1 MRYISAIQLKL
12 LLFLLLGIARV
23 GYSQVGDPN
32 LPVDSLVVHAIKQ
45 SNLSYIDALVQKF
58 GPDFTFHNGEHT
70 LLSYSIVIGNIE
82 VAKYVINKAADIDLL
97 NNDLTPLMVC
107 ATYNRDKI
115 AEYLLINKAE
125 IDKYNKHRNT
135 ALIIA
140 ARYGHLEVV
149 KVLSKFNAN
158 PFIENFTNQSPLDY
172 AIRFSKAEVTEFL
185 KTYMAIFANRSNLH
199 FTDGPH
205 VFWGVGKRAQAVYLV
220 RDSLQQKSV
229 TVKETFKS
237 NNDTLSFSGFYKDT
251 LQYLAVKKSY
261 PKPEAY
267 KLNGISKIFAIGDV
281 HGEYANLVK
290 LLRGNGI
297 IDSNNN
303 WIWGNGHVVFMG
315 DLFDRGTEVTQTLW
329 LVYKLYLQASTKGGF
344 VHLILGNHELMIL
357 TKDFRFVEP
366 RYKYLYSSLYWDYSD
381 PFTTSTALGAWIRSR
396 NTAILLNGNLFVH
409 GGYSTKMVEQ
419 NITIGNLN
427 SIIYNALM
435 GVPINDPSEMEILR
449 FLSEEY
455 GPFWYRGLMA
465 ESYLLPRMNQDELDA
480 VLNFCNAKSMIVGHT
495 EVKDIIPLYNGKV
508 FPLNVPFAKPGIMP
522 KGLLINDTGYYKC
535 DINGNCEKL

>member
-1 MRYISAIQLKL
+1 M
-12 LLFLLLGIARV
+12 
-23 GYSQVGDPN
+23 
-32 LPVDSLVVHAIKQ
+32 
-45 SNLSYIDALVQKF
+45 
-58 GPDFTFHNGEHT
+58 
-70 LLSYSIVIGNIE
+70 
-82 VAKYVINKAADIDLL
+82 
-97 NNDLTPLMVC
+97 
-107 ATYNRDKI
+107 
-115 AEYLLINKAE
+115 
-125 IDKYNKHRNT
+125 
-135 ALIIA
+135 
-140 ARYGHLEVV
+140 
-149 KVLSKFNAN
+149 
-158 PFIENFTNQSPLDY
+158 
-172 AIRFSKAEVTEFL
+172 
-185 KTYMAIFANRSNLH
+185 
-199 FTDGPH
+199 
-205 VFWGVGKRAQAVYLV
+205 
-220 RDSLQQKSV
+220 
-229 TVKETFKS
+229 
-237 NNDTLSFSGFYKDT
+237 
-251 LQYLAVKKSY
+251 
-261 PKPEAY
+261 
-267 KLNGISKIFAIGDV
+267 

-303 WIWGNGHVVFMG
+303 WIWGDGHVVFMG

-409 GGYSTKMVEQ
+409 GGYSTKMIEHNVS
-419 NITIGNLN
+419 IDKLN
-427 SIIYNALM
+427 NIIYNALM
-435 GVPINDPSEMEILR
+435 GIPINDPSEMEMLR

-522 KGLLINDTGYYKC
+522 KGLLINATGYYKC